1 MAVKRS
7 EIRKWL
13 AAGTGIGIE
22 IRGDR
27 LEVMLVRVRP
37 WGVQVAGALTLE
49 RFRERPAADWGAEYA
64 SFLRKHG
71 ASHLAA
77 VVLLPRHELTVRYVS
92 LPGVSSKDLAAAV
105 EFQLDEL
112 HPYGEEEAVHGWART
127 LEGAG
132 VLIGF
137 ARAEL
142 IDRYSAWFAEAGI
155 RVAAFT
161 FSAAVLHAAARLLT
175 QPPEGGFLALE
186 EGPAGL
192 EAYGESAARPV
203 FSAVFDLPPERAA
216 ALALAELRLIEQSA
230 VRGFWDLVPV
240 PAAVCEGVALGGRA
254 LVYATAIT
262 AACPWLAVKANLLPE
277 QQRASSSRAL
287 YIPTIALAV
296 LLAGAL
302 AALVAYGRIEDRRY
316 LTALEQEIARWT
328 PQAAE
333 VRELDAKL
341 EELRARRREIYEF
354 RLRARADLDALLE
367 LTRLLEPPT
376 WLASVQLSRTAVQLA
391 GETTRGPELLRLLD
405 GSPLFGA
412 SQFTTP
418 MTRVAGGESFAIRAE
433 REAALLERTP

>member
-1 MAVKRS
+1 MKTG
-7 EIRKWL
+7 EWRKWL
-13 AAGTGIGIE
+13 AAGTGVGIE

-27 LEVMLVRVRP
+27 LEAMLVRVRP
-37 WGVQVAGALTLE
+37 WGVQVAGMLSIE

-64 SFLRKHG
+64 SFLREHG

-92 LPGVSSKDLAAAV
+92 LPGVSSKDLPAAV

-112 HPYGEEEAVHGWART
+112 HPYGEEEALHGWART
-127 LEGAG
+127 LDGTG
-132 VLIGF
+132 VLIGI

-142 IDRYSAWFAEAGI
+142 IHRYAAWFAEAGI

-161 FSAAVLHAAARLLT
+161 FSAAVLHAATRLLT

-203 FSAVFDLPPERAA
+203 FSAVFDLAPERAA
-216 ALALAELRLIEQSA
+216 ALVQAELRLNEEGA
-230 VRGFWDLVPV
+230 VRRLWELLPA
-240 PAAVCEGVALGGRA
+240 PAAVPEGVELGGRA
-254 LVYATAIT
+254 LLYATAMA

-277 QQRASSSRAL
+277 HQRASSSRAV
-287 YIPTIALAV
+287 YIPTLALAV
-296 LLAGAL
+296 LLVGAL

-316 LTALEQEIARWT
+316 LAALEQEIARWT

-333 VRELDAKL
+333 VRELEAKL
-341 EELRARRREIYEF
+341 EELRARRQEIYQF
-354 RLRARADLDALLE
+354 RLRSRADLDALLE

-376 WLASVQLSRTAVQLA
+376 WLASLQLSRTAVQLA

-405 GSPLFGA
+405 RSPLFGA

-433 REAALLERTP
+433 REALVLERTP